1 LRQAEASGE
10 GEPLRTLVFASI
22 LAASLALPAVARA
35 QVYAG
40 LAVGAGSA
48 KVPAGSYAAG
58 VRGMLR
64 LYAGYEFTPHVAIE
78 AMTFDLGS
86 PGDKAAGSQST
97 IGAFGVAAVGTLP
110 VERWRFTGRVG
121 VMFMEGR
128 ADIAETRKTTQAMLA
143 LGAGYDVI
151 PKLTL
156 GLEIGASRVEFASP
170 LDEKAGVGW
179 VGLTATYRF

>member
-1 LRQAEASGE
+1 MRKLAF
-10 GEPLRTLVFASI
+10 TSI
-22 LAASLALPAVARA
+22 LAASFALPAVACA

-40 LAVGAGSA
+40 VAVGAGGA

-64 LYAGYEFTPHVAIE
+64 LYAGYEFTPNVAVE
-78 AMTFDLGS
+78 AITFDLGS
-86 PGDKAAGSQST
+86 PGDKPDGSKST

-110 VERWRFTGRVG
+110 VGRWRFTGRVG

-128 ADIAETRKTTQAMLA
+128 ADIADTRKTTQPMLA

-151 PKLTL
+151 PKLTI
-156 GLEIGASRVEFASP
+156 GLEAGVSRVEFGSP
-170 LDEKAGVGW
+170 LNEKANVSW
-179 VGLTATYRF
+179 TGLAATYRF

>member
-1 LRQAEASGE
+1 MRKHVL
-10 GEPLRTLVFASI
+10 TSI
-22 LAASLALPAVARA
+22 PAAFLALPAASWA
-35 QVYAG
+35 QVYVGA
-40 LAVGAGSA
+40 AVGAGGA

-64 LYAGYEFTPHVAIE
+64 LYAGYEFTRNVAIE

-86 PGDKAAGSQST
+86 PGDKPAGSQST

-110 VERWRFTGRVG
+110 VDRWRFTGRVG

-128 ADIAETRKTTQAMLA
+128 ADIAETRKTTQPMLA

-156 GLEIGASRVEFASP
+156 GVELGVSRVEFASP
-170 LDEKAGVGW
+170 LSEKATVGW
-179 VGLTATYRF
+179 VGLAGTYRF

>member
-1 LRQAEASGE
+1 MRK
-10 GEPLRTLVFASI
+10 LVLASI
-22 LAASLALPAVARA
+22 LAVSLALPAVACA

-40 LAVGAGSA
+40 LAVGAGGA

-58 VRGMLR
+58 IRGMLR

-86 PGDKAAGSQST
+86 PGDKPAGSKST

-110 VERWRFTGRVG
+110 VERWRFTGRLG

-128 ADIAETRKTTQAMLA
+128 ADIAETRKTTQPMLA

-151 PKLTL
+151 PKLTI
-156 GLEIGASRVEFASP
+156 GLEIGVSRVEFGSP
-170 LDEKAGVGW
+170 LNEKASVSW
-179 VGLTATYRF
+179 VGLAATYRF

>member
-1 LRQAEASGE
+1 MILISE
-10 GEPLRTLVFASI
+10 RTLRAALAVVVG
-22 LAASLALPAVARA
+22 LAAPAVACA

-40 LAVGAGSA
+40 AAVGAGGA

-58 VRGMLR
+58 IRGMLR
-64 LYAGYEFTPHVAIE
+64 LYAGYEFTPNVAIE

-86 PGDKAAGSQST
+86 PGDKPSGSKST
-97 IGAFGVAAVGTLP
+97 IGAFGIAAVGTLP

-128 ADIAETRKTTQAMLA
+128 ADIAETRKTTQPMLA

-156 GLEIGASRVEFASP
+156 GAELGVSRVEFGSP
-170 LDEKAGVGW
+170 LNEKAGVSW
-179 VGLTATYRF
+179 IGLAATYRF

>member
-1 LRQAEASGE
+1 MRK
-10 GEPLRTLVFASI
+10 LVLAPI
-22 LAASLALPAVARA
+22 LAASLALPAPARA

-40 LAVGAGSA
+40 AAVGAGGA

-64 LYAGYEFTPHVAIE
+64 LFAGYELSPSVAVE

-86 PGDKAAGSQST
+86 PSGKPDGSKST

-110 VERWRFTGRVG
+110 VDRWRFTGRVG

-128 ADIAETRKTTQAMLA
+128 ADIAETRKTTQPMLA

-156 GLEIGASRVEFASP
+156 GLEVGVSRVEFASP
-170 LDEKAGVGW
+170 LNETAGVSW
-179 VGLTATYRF
+179 VGLAATYRF

>member
-1 LRQAEASGE
+1 MILISE
-10 GEPLRTLVFASI
+10 RTLRAALAVVVG
-22 LAASLALPAVARA
+22 LAAPAVACG

-40 LAVGAGSA
+40 AAVGAGGA

-58 VRGMLR
+58 IRGMLR
-64 LYAGYEFTPHVAIE
+64 LYAGYEFTPNVAIE

-86 PGDKAAGSQST
+86 PNGKPVST
-97 IGAFGVAAVGTLP
+97 IGAFGIAAVGTLP

-128 ADIAETRKTTQAMLA
+128 ADIAETRKTTQPMLA

-156 GLEIGASRVEFASP
+156 GLEVGVSRVEFGSP
-170 LDEKAGVGW
+170 LDEKAGVTW
-179 VGLTATYRF
+179 VGLNATYRF

>member
-1 LRQAEASGE
+1 MRKLA
-10 GEPLRTLVFASI
+10 LMSI
-22 LAASLALPAVARA
+22 LAASLALPALACA

-40 LAVGAGSA
+40 FAVGAGGA

-64 LYAGYEFTPHVAIE
+64 LYAGYEFTPNLAVE

-86 PGDKAAGSQST
+86 PGGKANGSKST
-97 IGAFGVAAVGTLP
+97 IGAFGVAAVGTWP
-110 VERWRFTGRVG
+110 VDLWRFTGRLG

-128 ADIAETRKTTQAMLA
+128 ADIADTKKTTQPMLA
-143 LGAGYDVI
+143 LGAGYDVL

-156 GLEIGASRVEFASP
+156 GLEAGVSRVEFGPP
-170 LDEKAGVGW
+170 LNEKANVSWTGFA
-179 VGLTATYRF
+179 ATYRF

>member
-1 LRQAEASGE
+1 MRKHVL
-10 GEPLRTLVFASI
+10 TSI
-22 LAASLALPAVARA
+22 LAVSLALPAVACA
-35 QVYAG
+35 QVYVGA
-40 LAVGAGSA
+40 AVGAGGA

-64 LYAGYEFTPHVAIE
+64 LFAGYEFTPNVAIE

-86 PGDKAAGSQST
+86 PNGKPVST

-110 VERWRFTGRVG
+110 LERWRFTGRVG

-128 ADIAETRKTTQAMLA
+128 ADIAETRKTTQPMFA
-143 LGAGYDVI
+143 LDVGYDVI

-156 GLEIGASRVEFASP
+156 GAEIGVSRVEFGSP
-170 LDEKAGVGW
+170 LNEKAGVTW
-179 VGLTATYRF
+179 IGLNATYRF

>member
-1 LRQAEASGE
+1 MRK
-10 GEPLRTLVFASI
+10 LVFTSI
-22 LAASLALPAVARA
+22 LAACLALPGIACA
-35 QVYAG
+35 QWYAG
-40 LAVGAGSA
+40 LAVGAGGA
-48 KVPAGSYAAG
+48 DVPAGSYAAG

-64 LYAGYEFTPHVAIE
+64 LYAGYEFTPHVAAE
-78 AMTFDLGS
+78 AMSFDLGV
-86 PGDKAAGSQST
+86 PKDKAAGSKST

-128 ADIAETRKTTQAMLA
+128 ADIADTKKTTQQMLA

-156 GLEIGASRVEFASP
+156 GVEVGFSRVEFGPP
-170 LDEKAGVGW
+170 LNEKANVNW
-179 VGLTATYRF
+179 TGLAATYRF

>member
-1 LRQAEASGE
+1 MRKFVL
-10 GEPLRTLVFASI
+10 ASI
-22 LAASLALPAVARA
+22 LAVSLALPAVACA

-40 LAVGAGSA
+40 LAVGAGGA

-58 VRGMLR
+58 IRGMLR
-64 LYAGYEFTPHVAIE
+64 LYAGYEFTPQVAVE

-86 PGDKAAGSQST
+86 PGDKPAGSEST

-121 VMFMEGR
+121 VMFMDGR
-128 ADIAETRKTTQAMLA
+128 ADIAETRHTTQPMLA

-151 PKLTL
+151 PKLTI
-156 GLEIGASRVEFASP
+156 GLEAGVSRVEFGSP
-170 LDEKAGVGW
+170 LNETASVSW
-179 VGLTATYRF
+179 VGLAATYRF